1 MICRFKKMQKE
12 VLKGVIIE
20 SLPDATFKVE
30 LENGEIVLAYVS
42 GKMKLNKIKVIVGDK
57 VLVELSAYDKKRGRI
72 IKRL

>member
-1 MICRFKKMQKE
+1 MKKE
-12 VLKGVIIE
+12 VLKGTIIE
-20 SLPDATFKVE
+20 SLPDATFKIE

-57 VLVELSAYDKKRGRI
+57 VLVELSPYDKTRGRI